1 YVVDY
6 RTINKTL
13 AEIEA
18 VLHEVSGRESR
29 LAASIAESE
38 AAQDGALR
46 AARVSE
52 EELNETREIV
62 SNLELETDRAR
73 QQQGYLTEQIQ
84 SLGARSAQFVKDQVA
99 ITERGQFIAQEAAR
113 LREELR
119 RVDQEINT
127 ESRTLADE
135 ENRHREQAQ
144 SDAQSERKLEES
156 RKIVYDCVTNLERWR
171 QLKRQST
178 ESVDRCRAR
187 INGLVAEY
195 ERARTQAQAAQEQFA
210 KLTEEA
216 DIISIRQ
223 QEFAASLSDVSDRLA
238 EMRRTR
244 EERQTSLT
252 ALQHEMTGAEQ
263 RLKSL
268 VEVDERRAYFSE
280 AVQALMRHSL
290 QNAAS
295 SNGFT
300 ILGALAD
307 YVRVAPEHE
316 AMIE

>member
-119 RVDQEINT
+119 RVEQEINT

-144 SDAQSERKLEES
+144 SDAQSERKLEEA
-156 RKIVYDCVTNLERWR
+156 RKTVYDCVTHLERWR
-171 QLKRQST
+171 QLKRQFT
-178 ESVDRCRAR
+178 ESVDRGAAR
-187 INGLVAEY
+187 LSGLAAEY
-195 ERARTQAQAAQEQFA
+195 ERAQDQARIAQDHHA
-210 KLTEEA
+210 KLTEDIEMTSIKQREA
-216 DIISIRQ
+216 GDSLA
-223 QEFAASLSDVSDRLA
+223 ELSDKLV
-238 EMRRTR
+238 EMRRLH
-244 EERQTSLT
+244 EE
-252 ALQHEMTGAEQ
+252 
-263 RLKSL
+263 
-268 VEVDERRAYFSE
+268 
-280 AVQALMRHSL
+280 
-290 QNAAS
+290 
-295 SNGFT
+295 
-300 ILGALAD
+300 
-307 YVRVAPEHE
+307 
-316 AMIE
+316 